1 MKIIILSLRHTLCIA
16 LFVALN
22 SLLYSQGNLQFNQ
35 VISASATLGL
45 NGASAVVT
53 VPVDKVWKIES
64 VNGWA
69 DCGSRLGITINTIPT
84 LVSNAKFPIWL
95 KSGDLLRMTVQI
107 NAASGVACGPM
118 NYYYSIIEF
127 NIIP

>member
-1 MKIIILSLRHTLCIA
+1 MKILLLSFFLVLC
-16 LFVALN
+16 

-35 VISASATLGL
+35 VLTGSATLGT
-45 NGASAVVT
+45 NGVSAILT
-53 VPVDKVWKIES
+53 VPTGKVWKIES

-95 KSGDLLRMTVQI
+95 KSGDTFRMTVQT
-107 NAASGVACGPM
+107 NAGTGIACGPM

>member
-1 MKIIILSLRHTLCIA
+1 MKILL
-16 LFVALN
+16 LFFF
-22 SLLYSQGNLQFNQ
+22 LLPFSFLFSQGNLQFNQ

-53 VPVDKVWKIES
+53 VPVGKVWKIES

-84 LVSNAKFPIWL
+84 LVSDAKFPIWL

-107 NAASGVACGPM
+107 NPGSGFACGPM

>member
-1 MKIIILSLRHTLCIA
+1 MVFRKEAMKIFIFSFFLLPFSF
-16 LFVALN
+16 LF
-22 SLLYSQGNLQFNQ
+22 SQGNLQFNQ

-95 KSGDLLRMTVQI
+95 KSGDLFRMTVQT
-107 NAASGVACGPM
+107 NPSSNVACGPM